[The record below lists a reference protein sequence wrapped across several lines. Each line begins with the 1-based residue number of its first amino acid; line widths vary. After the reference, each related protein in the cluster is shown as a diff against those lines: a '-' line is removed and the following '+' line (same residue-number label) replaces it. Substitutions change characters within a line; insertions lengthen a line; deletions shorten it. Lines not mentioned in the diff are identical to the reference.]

1 MKGMNIT
8 PKVHCLLVKK
18 QAERAMETG
27 KKLPLHKILEELLKD
42 YLEE

>member
-18 QAERAMETG
+18 QAEIAMETG